1 MTASVRA
8 ARAVVRRSPAG
19 RRSTGTSR
27 VDAALDALRAGRPVV
42 VLDEPD
48 REGEGDLVIA
58 AEFATPGWLAF
69 FMREA
74 RGLVCVAMEG
84 ARLDAL
90 ELPPMTALNTGPQGT
105 AFAVSVDAV
114 GVSTGMSAADRART
128 VRALVDPA
136 TRPGDLLRPGHV
148 FPLRAAAGGLAER
161 HGHTEAAVEL
171 CRRAGLTPAAVISEI
186 VNPDGSMARALDLE
200 RFAATHR
207 LVFVTVAEL
216 LAELGASAA
225 SSPAPAATRAA
236 PPATVAGVTVQRAA
250 ESWLPTEH
258 GRFRLAAYEDGTG
271 QPVELALVLGEV
283 SGEVSGEPPP
293 LVRLH
298 SECLTGDVLGSL
310 RCDCGP
316 QLAESLRRIGSEGR
330 GVLLYLRQEGR
341 GIGLREKIR
350 AYALQDAGL
359 DTVDANLAL
368 GYPADLR
375 DYGRAAGILAQLGV
389 RRIRLL
395 TNNPAKAAGLTAGG
409 IEVVERVPLEI
420 PAVPTN
426 EAYLAAKRRRLGHL
440 LRSSR

>member
-8 ARAVVRRSPAG
+8 AQFVVPRSPADHV
-19 RRSTGTSR
+19 R
-27 VDAALDALRAGRPVV
+27 AALEALRAGRPVV

-58 AEFATPGWLAF
+58 AEFATPEWLAF

-90 ELPPMTALNTGPQGT
+90 QLPPMTEVNTGPQGT
-105 AFAVSVDAV
+105 GFAVSVDAV
-114 GVSTGMSAADRART
+114 GVSTGMSATDRART
-128 VRALVDPA
+128 VRALIDPA
-136 TRPGDLLRPGHV
+136 SRPGDLLRPGHV
-148 FPLRAAAGGLAER
+148 FPLRAAAGGLDER
-161 HGHTEAAVEL
+161 RGHTEAAVEL
-171 CRRAGLTPAAVISEI
+171 CRRAGLTPAAVITEI
-186 VNPDGSMARALDLE
+186 VNPDGSMARAGDLE
-200 RFAATHR
+200 RFAASHR
-207 LVFVTVAEL
+207 LVLLTVAEL
-216 LAELGASAA
+216 LGRPAVAA
-225 SSPAPAATRAA
+225 AATGVGST
-236 PPATVAGVTVQRAA
+236 ATVRRSA

-258 GRFRLAAYEDGTG
+258 GRFRLIAYEDGTG
-271 QPVELALVLGEV
+271 QPVELALVLGDV
-283 SGEVSGEPPP
+283 RDGPPA

-316 QLAESLRRIGSEGR
+316 QLAESLRRIGHEQR
-330 GVLLYLRQEGR
+330 GALLYLRQEGR
-341 GIGLREKIR
+341 GIGLREKVR

-375 DYGRAAGILAQLGV
+375 DYGRAAEILADLGL

-395 TNNPAKAAGLTAGG
+395 TNNPAKAAGLARGG
-409 IEVVERVPLEI
+409 IEVAERVPLEI

-426 EAYLAAKRRRLGHL
+426 EAYLAAKRQRLGHL
-440 LRSSR
+440 LRPTR

>member
-1 MTASVRA
+1 VTASTRGVEPAIPRSPTDRVRA
-8 ARAVVRRSPAG
+8 A
-19 RRSTGTSR
+19 
-27 VDAALDALRAGRPVV
+27 LEALRAGRPVI

-58 AEFATPGWLAF
+58 AEFATPEWLAF

-90 ELPPMTALNTGPQGT
+90 ELPPMTERNTGPQGT
-105 AFAVSVDAV
+105 GFAVSVDAV
-114 GVSTGMSAADRART
+114 GVSTGMSATDRALT
-128 VRALVDPA
+128 VRALIDPA
-136 TRPGDLLRPGHV
+136 SRPGDLLRPGHV
-148 FPLRAAAGGLAER
+148 FPLRAAAGGLDER
-161 HGHTEAAVEL
+161 RGHTEAAVEL
-171 CRRAGLTPAAVISEI
+171 CRRAGLIPAAVITEI
-186 VNPDGSMARALDLE
+186 VNPDGSMARAGDLE
-200 RFAATHR
+200 RFAARHR
-207 LVFVTVAEL
+207 LVLLTVAEL
-216 LAELGASAA
+216 LGRPAGAAAGAAAATSAA
-225 SSPAPAATRAA
+225 GT
-236 PPATVAGVTVQRAA
+236 ATVRRSA

-258 GRFRLAAYEDGTG
+258 GRFRLIAYEDGTG

-283 SGEVSGEPPP
+283 SDGPPA

-316 QLAESLRRIGSEGR
+316 QLAESLRRIGHEER

-375 DYGRAAGILAQLGV
+375 DYRRAAEILADLGL
-389 RRIRLL
+389 RRVRLL
-395 TNNPAKAAGLTAGG
+395 TNNPAKAAGLVRGG
-409 IEVVERVPLEI
+409 IEVAERVPLEI

-440 LRSSR
+440 LGPVR

>member
-1 MTASVRA
+1 MTASTRTA
-8 ARAVVRRSPAG
+8 Q
-19 RRSTGTSR
+19 
-27 VDAALDALRAGRPVV
+27 AALPHAPTDRLEAALEALRAGRPVV

-48 REGEGDLVIA
+48 REAEGDLVIA
-58 AEFATPGWLAF
+58 AEFATPEWLAF

-90 ELPPMTALNTGPQGT
+90 QLPPMTEVNTGPQGT
-105 AFAVSVDAV
+105 GFAVSVDAL
-114 GVSTGMSAADRART
+114 GVSTGMSATDRART
-128 VRALVDPA
+128 VRALIDPA
-136 TRPGDLLRPGHV
+136 SRPDDLLRPGHV
-148 FPLRAAAGGLAER
+148 FPLRAAAGGLDER

-171 CRRAGLTPAAVISEI
+171 CRRAGLTPAAVITEI
-186 VNPDGSMARALDLE
+186 VNPDGSMARAGDLE
-200 RFAATHR
+200 RFAASHR
-207 LVFVTVAEL
+207 LVLLTVAEL
-216 LAELGASAA
+216 VGQ
-225 SSPAPAATRAA
+225 PAAAA
-236 PPATVAGVTVQRAA
+236 PRSTPRPAAATTTGATTAMLRRGA

-258 GRFRLAAYEDGTG
+258 GRFRLIAYEDGTG
-271 QPVELALVLGEV
+271 QPVELALVLGDL
-283 SGEVSGEPPP
+283 SDGPPA

-316 QLAESLRRIGSEGR
+316 QLAESLRRIGHEQR
-330 GVLLYLRQEGR
+330 GALLYLRQEGR

-350 AYALQDAGL
+350 AYALQDGGL

-375 DYGRAAGILAQLGV
+375 DYGRAARILADLGL

-395 TNNPAKAAGLTAGG
+395 TNNPAKAAGLIRGG
-409 IEVVERVPLEI
+409 IEVAERVPLEI

-426 EAYLAAKRRRLGHL
+426 EAYLAAKRGRLGHL
-440 LRSSR
+440 LGPTR

>member
-8 ARAVVRRSPAG
+8 AQFVVPRSPADHV
-19 RRSTGTSR
+19 R
-27 VDAALDALRAGRPVV
+27 AALEALRAGRPVV

-58 AEFATPGWLAF
+58 AEFATPEWLAF

-90 ELPPMTALNTGPQGT
+90 QLPPMTEVNTGPQGT
-105 AFAVSVDAV
+105 GFAVSVDAV
-114 GVSTGMSAADRART
+114 GVSTGMSATDRART
-128 VRALVDPA
+128 VRALIDPA
-136 TRPGDLLRPGHV
+136 SRPGDLLRPGHV
-148 FPLRAAAGGLAER
+148 FPLRAAAGGLDER
-161 HGHTEAAVEL
+161 RGHTEAAVEL
-171 CRRAGLTPAAVISEI
+171 CRRAGLTPAAVITEI
-186 VNPDGSMARALDLE
+186 VNPDGSMARAGDLE
-200 RFAATHR
+200 RFAASHR
-207 LVFVTVAEL
+207 LVLLTVAEL
-216 LAELGASAA
+216 LGRPAVAA
-225 SSPAPAATRAA
+225 AATGVGST
-236 PPATVAGVTVQRAA
+236 ATVRRSA

-258 GRFRLAAYEDGTG
+258 GRFRLIAYEDGAG
-271 QPVELALVLGEV
+271 WPVELALVLGEV
-283 SGEVSGEPPP
+283 SGAPPP

-316 QLAESLRRIGSEGR
+316 QLAESLRRIGHEER

-375 DYGRAAGILAQLGV
+375 DYGRAAEILADLGL

-395 TNNPAKAAGLTAGG
+395 TNNPAKAAGLARGG
-409 IEVVERVPLEI
+409 IEVAERVPLEI

-426 EAYLAAKRRRLGHL
+426 EAYLAAKRQRLGHL
-440 LRSSR
+440 LRPTR

>member
-1 MTASVRA
+1 VTASVRA
-8 ARAVVRRSPAG
+8 AQFVVPRSPADHV
-19 RRSTGTSR
+19 R
-27 VDAALDALRAGRPVV
+27 AALEALRAGRPVV

-58 AEFATPGWLAF
+58 AEFATPEWLAF

-90 ELPPMTALNTGPQGT
+90 QLPPMTEVNTGPQGT
-105 AFAVSVDAV
+105 GFAVSVDAV
-114 GVSTGMSAADRART
+114 GVSTGMSATDRART
-128 VRALVDPA
+128 VRALIDPA
-136 TRPGDLLRPGHV
+136 SRPGDLLRPGHV
-148 FPLRAAAGGLAER
+148 FPLRAAAGGLDER
-161 HGHTEAAVEL
+161 RGHTEAAVEL
-171 CRRAGLTPAAVISEI
+171 CRRAGLTPAAVITEI
-186 VNPDGSMARALDLE
+186 VNPDGSMARAGDLE
-200 RFAATHR
+200 RFAASHR
-207 LVFVTVAEL
+207 LVLLTVAEL
-216 LAELGASAA
+216 LGR
-225 SSPAPAATRAA
+225 PAVAAATASEA
-236 PPATVAGVTVQRAA
+236 STATVRRSA

-258 GRFRLAAYEDGTG
+258 GRFRLIAYEDGTG
-271 QPVELALVLGEV
+271 QPVELALVLGDV
-283 SGEVSGEPPP
+283 RDGPPA

-316 QLAESLRRIGSEGR
+316 QLAESLRRIGHEQR
-330 GVLLYLRQEGR
+330 GGLLYLRQEGR
-341 GIGLREKIR
+341 GIGLREKVR

-375 DYGRAAGILAQLGV
+375 DYGRAAEILADLGL

-395 TNNPAKAAGLTAGG
+395 TNNPAKAAGLARGG
-409 IEVVERVPLEI
+409 IEVAERVPLEI

-426 EAYLAAKRRRLGHL
+426 EAYLAAKRQRLGHL
-440 LRSSR
+440 LRPTR